1 MKKICGLD
9 IGTSKVVAL
18 IGSIAEGGEVRIDGI
33 GETESLGLR
42 KGVVVNV
49 DKTVESIERALRDAE
64 LMSGAQ
70 IDRVYTSI
78 AGGHI
83 KGMNSRGVVA
93 CGTGREISEKD
104 VDRVIEAAKAVSI
117 PADREVIHII
127 PREFIVDGQDGI
139 KAPLGMSGIRLE
151 AEVHIV
157 TGAVTS
163 AQNIIHSVN
172 KAGLRVEDIVL
183 EPLASALACLTDD
196 EKDMG
201 CILVDIGG
209 GTTDIAIFID
219 GNLWH
224 TDVVLV
230 GGENVTKD
238 LSVGLHAPLAAA
250 EKIKIKSGAAIVD
263 MVEPDEMVEVATVGS
278 RSAEMIPRRRLVEI
292 IGPRLEE
299 LFVILGNE
307 IKKTGLAPLISGGI
321 VLTGGVSS
329 TPGIDRLAE
338 SVLQMP
344 ARVGKPKGIKG
355 IAPMVDSPRYSTA
368 VGLLMYA
375 RETGHLSPGEKLL
388 DGAMFRSVTRSMR
401 DWFLDFIWS

>member
-1 MKKICGLD
+1 MNKICGLD
-9 IGTSKVVAL
+9 IGTSKVVAV
-18 IGSIAEGGEVRIDGI
+18 IGGIADGGGIRIDGI
-33 GETESLGLR
+33 GEADSLGLR

-49 DKTVESIERALRDAE
+49 DRTVESIERALRDAE
-64 LMSGAQ
+64 LMSGTQ
-70 IDRVYTSI
+70 VDRVYTSI

-83 KGMNSRGVVA
+83 KGMNSRGIVA

-139 KAPLGMSGIRLE
+139 RDPVGMSGVRLE

-183 EPLASALACLTDD
+183 EPLASALAVLTED

-201 CILVDIGG
+201 CVLVDIGG

-238 LSVGLHAPLAAA
+238 LSVGLRAPLAAA
-250 EKIKIKSGAAIVD
+250 EKLKIKAGAALAE
-263 MVEPDEMVEVATVGS
+263 MVEPDETVEVATVGS

-292 IGPRLEE
+292 IAPRLEE
-299 LFVILGNE
+299 LFVILNNE
-307 IKKTGLAPLISGGI
+307 IKKTGLGPLISGGLI
-321 VLTGGVSS
+321 LTGGVAS

-338 SVLQMP
+338 NILQMP
-344 ARVGKPKGIKG
+344 ARVGKPTGVSG
-355 IAPMVDSPRYSTA
+355 IADMVDSPRYSTA
-368 VGLLMYA
+368 VGLLIYA
-375 RETGHLSPGEKLL
+375 RETGQLAPGAKLL
-388 DGAMFRSVTRSMR
+388 DGARFRSVARSMK
-401 DWFLDFIWS
+401 DWFREFLRS

>member
-1 MKKICGLD
+1 MNKICGLD
-9 IGTSKVVAL
+9 IGTSKVVAV
-18 IGSIAEGGEVRIDGI
+18 IGSVAEGGELRIEGI
-33 GETESLGLR
+33 GESDSLGLR
-42 KGVVVNV
+42 KGVVINI

-64 LMSGAQ
+64 LMAGSQ

-83 KGMNSRGVVA
+83 KSMNSRGVVA

-139 KAPLGMSGIRLE
+139 RDPVGMSGIRLE
-151 AEVHIV
+151 SEVHIV

-201 CILVDIGG
+201 CIMVDIGG

-224 TDVVLV
+224 TDVILV
-230 GGENVTKD
+230 GGENITKD

-250 EKIKIKSGAAIVD
+250 EKVKIKSGAAL
-263 MVEPDEMVEVATVGS
+263 VELVEADEMVEVPTVGS

-299 LFVILGNE
+299 LFIILSNE
-307 IKKTGLAPLISGGI
+307 IKKTGLGPLISGGV

-338 SVLQMP
+338 QILQMP
-344 ARVGKPKGIKG
+344 ARVGKPQGVKG
-355 IAPMVDSPRYSTA
+355 IADMVDSPRYSTA
-368 VGLLMYA
+368 VGLLIYA
-375 RETGHLSPGEKLL
+375 KETGHLAPGAKLL
-388 DGAMFRSVTRSMR
+388 DGAMFRSVARSMK
-401 DWFLDFIWS
+401 DWFREFIRS

>member
-1 MKKICGLD
+1 MNKICGLD
-9 IGTSKVVAL
+9 IGTTKVVAV
-18 IGSIAEGGEVRIDGI
+18 IGGLTEAGEIRIDGI
-33 GETESLGLR
+33 GESESLGLR

-49 DKTVESIERALRDAE
+49 DRTVDSIERALRDAE
-64 LMSGAQ
+64 LMSGLQ
-70 IDRVYTSI
+70 VERVYTSI

-93 CGTGREISEKD
+93 CGGGREITEKD

-139 KAPLGMSGIRLE
+139 KDPVGMSGIRLE

-183 EPLASALACLTDD
+183 EPLASALAALTVD

-230 GGENVTKD
+230 GGENITKD

-250 EKIKIKSGAAIVD
+250 EKIKIKSGAALIE
-263 MVEPDEMVEVATVGS
+263 MIEPDEMVEVSTVGS
-278 RSAEMIPRRRLVEI
+278 RSSEMMPRRKLVEI
-292 IGPRLEE
+292 INARLEE
-299 LFVILGNE
+299 LFVILNNE
-307 IKKTGLAPLISGGI
+307 IKKTGLAPLISGGM
-321 VLTGGVSS
+321 VLTGGVAS

-338 SVLQMP
+338 MVLQMP
-344 ARVGKPKGIKG
+344 VRVGKPQNMKG
-355 IAPMVDSPRYSTA
+355 IADMVDSPRYSTG
-368 VGLLMYA
+368 VGLLLYA
-375 RETGHLSPGEKLL
+375 RETGQLSPGSKLL

-401 DWFLDFIWS
+401 DWFREFIRS